1 MLQHKSLTR
10 QVFVASCLLFF
21 SGCHS
26 TTQQKIII
34 TGEEYTNTE
43 WSAEEQQ
50 QDIAARTLYKG
61 IDSSSH
67 LVRLNGREQPHYHDK
82 HDLYV
87 SILSGTSTIHFRN
100 HKSELKPGSFIII
113 PRGTY
118 HWAESNGNEACV
130 LITIFSPAFDGI
142 DKRVA
147 D

>member
-1 MLQHKSLTR
+1 MLLYESLTR
-10 QVFVASCLLFF
+10 QVFLASCLLL

-26 TTQQKIII
+26 AIQQKIII

-43 WSAEEQQ
+43 WSIEEQQ

-67 LVRLNGREQPHYHDK
+67 LVRLNGREQPHYHDN

-87 SILSGTSTIHFRN
+87 SILSGTSTIHFSN
-100 HKSELKPGSFIII
+100 HKSELTPGSFIII

-118 HWAESNGNEACV
+118 HWAESIGDEASI
-130 LITIFSPAFDGI
+130 LITIFSPAFDGK

-147 D
+147 N